1 VISSLGRLVEWDGG
15 LTLLPPLVAILFAMA
30 TRKVVPSLLAAVL
43 VGALVVTQGDPLTA
57 APVLGQTVWGVV
69 SDLDYLMIT
78 GFSVTVAATVGI
90 MGRTGGTRALVAQ
103 VERYAKGRRGAM
115 VSSWLAGAAVF
126 FDDYANC
133 LVVGTSMGPMCD
145 RYGVSRAKLAYIVD
159 ATAAPLASVALVST
173 WVGYEVGLIDAELSA
188 AGSTLAP
195 FTVFVEALP
204 YRFYCLLTIAFVGAI
219 ALTQRDY
226 GPMWTEVAAARP
238 VPEAVQAAS
247 APPAPLVLGLAP
259 VLTLV
264 LGVFGMLIGHGVY
277 NLGPAASGAALFEI
291 LDASNPFLDM
301 LLGSLVAYLVAS
313 GLGMLKAG
321 LGPADLGRA
330 SVAAVKPVA
339 HALAV
344 LYLAWTLG
352 TLIKQT
358 NAAPFVASVLEGR
371 LAPELLPL
379 VTFALAGATAFS
391 TGSSYFTMGTLIPL
405 VMPVALEADPEGQ
418 VVLLASTAAVLDGA
432 VLGDHVS
439 PISDT
444 TILSSL
450 GASVDLIT
458 HVRTQMPYAL
468 TAGTIAAMVC
478 TLPAGYG
485 VSPWVL
491 IPVGMAVCVAV
502 VRLVGRRRP
511 PDPQG
516 EDVQGE
522 GPTSAT
528 APAAARP

>member
-1 VISSLGRLVEWDGG
+1 MISSLGRLVEWDGG

-30 TRKVVPSLLAAVL
+30 SRRVVPSLLVAVL
-43 VGALVVTQGDPLTA
+43 VGAIVVTSGDVVA
-57 APVLGQTVWGVV
+57 APPILATTVWGVV
-69 SDLDYLMIT
+69 TDLDYLMIT
-78 GFSVTVAATVGI
+78 GFSVAVAATVGI
-90 MGRTGGTRALVAQ
+90 MGRIGGTRALVAY

-115 VSSWLAGAAVF
+115 VSSWVAGAAVF

-133 LVVGTSMGPMCD
+133 LVVGTSMGPLCD

-173 WVGYEVGLIDAELSA
+173 WVGYEVGLLDAELSA
-188 AGSTLAP
+188 AGSSLAP

-204 YRFYCLLTIAFVGAI
+204 YRFYCLLTIAFVGAVAI
-219 ALTQRDY
+219 TQRDF
-226 GPMWTEVAAARP
+226 GPMWHAEAAARP
-238 VPEAVQAAS
+238 VPEAVE
-247 APPAPLVLGLAP
+247 APGQPAPHLLLGVLPVASLVF
-259 VLTLV
+259 
-264 LGVFGMLIGHGVY
+264 GVFGMLIGHGLY
-277 NLGPAASGAALFEI
+277 NLGDEASGAALFEI

-301 LLGSLVAYLVAS
+301 LLGGSLALLVAIVLGLAVARLPPVDLAKAS
-313 GLGMLKAG
+313 WAALK
-321 LGPADLGRA
+321 PM
-330 SVAAVKPVA
+330 A

-358 NAAPFVASVLEGR
+358 NAAPFVAGLLEAR
-371 LAPELLPL
+371 LPPELLPL
-379 VTFALAGATAFS
+379 VTFLLASVTAFS

-405 VMPVALEADPEGQ
+405 VMPLALQVDPEGSAI
-418 VVLLASTAAVLDGA
+418 LLASTAAVLDGA

-450 GASVDLIT
+450 GSSVDLVT

-468 TAGTIAAMVC
+468 TAGAIAAVVC

-485 VSPWVL
+485 APPWLLV
-491 IPVGMAVCVAV
+491 PVGIGLCIAV
-502 VRLVGRRRP
+502 VRFVGRPKPEAPPARRAP
-511 PDPQG
+511 PA
-516 EDVQGE
+516 
-522 GPTSAT
+522 AT